1 MSNKKVAVLI
11 PCFNEELTVAKVVSD
26 FRAVLPEAEI
36 YVYDNNSTDRTYE
49 LAEKAGAIVRKE
61 EHQGKGNVVR
71 TMFRE
76 IDADAY
82 ILVDGDDTY
91 PAEEVH
97 VLLDPVLNEG
107 ADMAIG
113 DRLSNGTYY
122 SENKRAFHEFGN
134 NMVRDLINHLF
145 HGNIH
150 DIMTGYRVFSRR
162 FVKCMPIQSD
172 GFQIETEMS
181 VFALISKLKIR
192 EVPITYRDR
201 PEGSFSKLNTYKDGM
216 RVLLTLFDLYKNYR
230 PMYFFFWFFLGFLIL
245 GIILSTMGSQL
256 AGSVLV
262 VISAVILMSGI
273 ILDAVKNQTLQNLNA
288 SINAYEE
295 RQGKQS

>member
-1 MSNKKVAVLI
+1 
-11 PCFNEELTVAKVVSD
+11 
-26 FRAVLPEAEI
+26 
-36 YVYDNNSTDRTYE
+36 
-49 LAEKAGAIVRKE
+49 
-61 EHQGKGNVVR
+61 
-71 TMFRE
+71 
-76 IDADAY
+76 
-82 ILVDGDDTY
+82 
-91 PAEEVH
+91 
-97 VLLDPVLNEG
+97 
-107 ADMAIG
+107 MAIG

-145 HGNIH
+145 HGDIH

-162 FVKCMPIQSD
+162 FAKCMPIQSD
-172 GFQIETEMS
+172 GFQIETEMT

-230 PMYFFFWFFLGFLIL
+230 PMYFFFWFFLFFLVL
-245 GIILSTMGSQL
+245 GIILSTIGSQL
-256 AGSVLV
+256 AGSTLM
-262 VISAVILMSGI
+262 VIAAVILMSGI
-273 ILDAVKNQTLQNLNA
+273 VLDAVKNQTLQNLNA

-295 RQGKQS
+295 RKEHRS

>member
-107 ADMAIG
+107 VDMAIG

-162 FVKCMPIQSD
+162 FAKCMPIQSD

-256 AGSVLV
+256 AGS
-262 VISAVILMSGI
+262 
-273 ILDAVKNQTLQNLNA
+273 NA

>member
-1 MSNKKVAVLI
+1 
-11 PCFNEELTVAKVVSD
+11 
-26 FRAVLPEAEI
+26 
-36 YVYDNNSTDRTYE
+36 
-49 LAEKAGAIVRKE
+49 
-61 EHQGKGNVVR
+61 
-71 TMFRE
+71 MFRE

-107 ADMAIG
+107 IDMAIG

-134 NMVRDLINHLF
+134 NMVRNLINHLF

-150 DIMTGYRVFSRR
+150 DIMTGYRAFSRR

-181 VFALISKLKIR
+181 VFALISRMKIR

-230 PMYFFFWFFLGFLIL
+230 PMFFFFWFFLFFLVL
-245 GIILSTMGSQL
+245 GILVSTIGSPL
-256 AGSVLV
+256 AGSALM
-262 VISAVILMSGI
+262 VISAVIMMSGI
-273 ILDAVKNQTLQNLNA
+273 ILDAIKNQALQNLNEV
-288 SINAYEE
+288 ILAYKE
-295 RQGKQS
+295 REDKHS